1 MKTLTLT
8 FHHTT
13 NYGATFQAY
22 ALQRRIL
29 SLGHSNLL
37 FEYPDSKKYYFKIPL
52 FKPKLA
58 IRNLYINYTLFIR
71 KKEHNELSNS
81 FKRFKKN
88 NMYLT
93 SVFNSL
99 DDLRQNTPD
108 VDCLI
113 TGSDQVWNMN
123 SNSNFK
129 PAYFLD
135 FGDENMIRF
144 SYAASIEKLNY
155 TEDQK
160 QQVKRWLSKFKGI
173 SLREE
178 SAKEYIESFTEYKCE
193 RVLDP
198 VFLLT
203 KEEWIKVSK
212 EPRLKEPYI
221 LCYQVLSNVNMQNVV
236 NELKKRTGYP
246 IVSICNSSH
255 KWINSDYSFFDVSPE
270 EFLGFYNKA
279 SIIVSSSFHGT
290 ALGVIFNKP
299 TYSLIKNVSSNR
311 VTDLMTKLNL
321 KEFLITKGNELP
333 EPIIDVD
340 KLKTDIDD
348 EINKSLD
355 FLKKMLN
362 EK

>member
-22 ALQRRIL
+22 ALQQKIL
-29 SLGHSNLL
+29 YLGHSNLL
-37 FEYPDSKKYYFKIPL
+37 FEYPDSKNYYLKIPL

-58 IRNLYINYTLFIR
+58 IRNLYLNYTLFIR
-71 KKEHNELSNS
+71 KKEHNELRNS
-81 FKRFKKN
+81 FKCFKKN
-88 NMYLT
+88 NMYFT
-93 SVFNSL
+93 REFNSL

-108 VDCLI
+108 VNCLI
-113 TGSDQVWNMN
+113 AGSDQVWNLN

-135 FGDENMIRF
+135 FGKEKMIRF

-155 TEDQK
+155 TEEQK
-160 QQVKRWLSKFKGI
+160 KQVKKWLFRFKGI

-178 SAKEYIESFTEYKCE
+178 SAKEYIESFTDYQCV

-198 VFLLT
+198 VFLLK
-203 KEEWIKVSK
+203 KEEWLTVSK

-221 LCYQVLSNVNMQNVV
+221 LCYQVLSNDNMQNVV
-236 NELKKRTGYP
+236 NELKKKTGYP
-246 IVSICNSSH
+246 IVSICNSAH
-255 KWINSDYSFFDVSPE
+255 KWIKSDYSFFDVSPE
-270 EFLGFYNKA
+270 EFIGFYNKA

-299 TYSLIKNVSSNR
+299 TYSLIKNASSNR
-311 VTDLMTKLNL
+311 ATDLMKKLNL
-321 KEFLITKGNELP
+321 IDFLITKGKELP
-333 EPIIDVD
+333 EPIIDVEKLNSTID
-340 KLKTDIDD
+340 KEID
-348 EINKSLD
+348 KSID